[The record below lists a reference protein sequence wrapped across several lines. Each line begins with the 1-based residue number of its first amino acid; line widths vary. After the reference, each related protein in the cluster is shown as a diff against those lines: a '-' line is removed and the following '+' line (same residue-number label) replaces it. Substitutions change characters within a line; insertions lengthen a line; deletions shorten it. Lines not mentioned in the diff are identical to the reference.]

1 LFLFG
6 GSIRILISN
15 FKCKEE
21 CAKFLGIIVIM
32 DLTKEH
38 EQFGGEW
45 YDFLTAIIIITSI
58 ILIKPVIF
66 ENI

>member
-1 LFLFG
+1 
-6 GSIRILISN
+6 
-15 FKCKEE
+15 
-21 CAKFLGIIVIM
+21 M

-58 ILIKPVIF
+58 ILIKPIIYQ
-66 ENI
+66 NINKFNEGFINPATFTLAMKNLP